1 MKIPVDRRP
10 AEDILTLADT
20 NLDTCAREP
29 IHIPEAIQPHGAMF
43 VLDAETFAVVGH
55 SANVAEF
62 IGSDAIS
69 DNRLGGLLVEL
80 EEPLRAWRDQGEGA
94 FRGKIAPA
102 SLSAVAH
109 RQGNRIIVE
118 MERHH
123 VDEPDNILSRLT
135 GFAQQLAVQVE
146 LADALSAITR
156 FVRDLTGF
164 DRTLVYRFDDEW
176 NGQVVAE
183 AGNGALPSYH
193 DLRFPASDI
202 PAQARRLYEMNRVR
216 LIPDATYQ
224 PVPLRRL
231 GADES
236 GGPLD
241 MTFAQLRSVSPVHLE
256 YMRNMGTL
264 ASMSVSIM
272 IDGKLW
278 GLVSCH
284 SRNPHWVP
292 TAIRDACD
300 FVVQSLAMRISAH
313 IASEDAGR
321 RIHLTQYHRALL
333 TSMSSAG
340 SWTEGLLREK
350 EAFLSLTAAT
360 GAAIVV
366 NEDCI
371 VLGRAPERE
380 SILALAKWL
389 SDQGADT
396 DFFASQSLSEDM
408 PGGGSLAPLGC
419 GLLACRV
426 SEFHNSWLLWFRPEV
441 VETVT
446 WGGNPH
452 KMVQETGRIHPRKS
466 FEAWKELVHN
476 QSLPWHPAEIA
487 AARDLRASIID
498 IVLKKAEEV
507 AELAEELKRSNKE
520 LEAFS
525 YSVSHDLRAPF
536 RHIVGFAQLLRERQS
551 GLDAKSLHYLE
562 MIGDSA
568 LAAGKLVDD
577 LLHFSQL
584 GRTSVS
590 KQKVDMDKLV
600 AEVRQGMAPELRDRN
615 IEWQVD
621 KLPIAFGD
629 QSLLRQVWHNLID
642 NAVKYTRPRNP
653 AIISISGRIE
663 GKNAIYRIVDN
674 GVGFDMNYH
683 SKLFGVF
690 QRLQRVEDFE
700 GTGIGLALVRRILE
714 RHQGSISAEGE
725 IDKGASFT
733 FTLPV

>member
-1 MKIPVDRRP
+1 M
-10 AEDILTLADT
+10 TLADT

-29 IHIPEAIQPHGAMF
+29 IHRPEAIQPHGCLV
-43 VLDAETFAVVGH
+43 VLDAGTLEVISA
-55 SANVAEF
+55 SANVDEVVGPNAL
-62 IGSDAIS
+62 SA
-69 DNRLGGLLVEL
+69 NRLGGQLLAL
-80 EEPLRAWRDQGEGA
+80 EEPLTLWRDQGEGA
-94 FRGKIAPA
+94 FRGKMDAP
-102 SLSAVAH
+102 SLAVIAH
-109 RQGNRIIVE
+109 RQGERLIVE
-118 MERHH
+118 LERNH
-123 VDEPDNILSRLT
+123 VDKPDDILSRLT
-135 GFAQQLAVQVE
+135 GFAQQLAAQVE
-146 LADALSAITR
+146 LADAFSAITR
-156 FVRDLTGF
+156 FVRELTGF
-164 DRTLVYRFDDEW
+164 DRTMVYRFDEDW

-202 PAQARRLYEMNRVR
+202 PAQARKLYEVNRVR

-224 PVPLRRL
+224 PVPLRKL
-231 GADES
+231 TTEDGEA
-236 GGPLD
+236 PLD

-264 ASMSVSIM
+264 ASMSISILV
-272 IDGKLW
+272 DGKLW

-284 SRNPHWVP
+284 SREPHWVP
-292 TAIRDACD
+292 GAIRDACD

-313 IASEDAGR
+313 MASEDAAR
-321 RIHLTQYHRALL
+321 RMHLAQYHRALL
-333 TSMSSAG
+333 TSMSSTG
-340 SWTEGLLREK
+340 SWTEGLARE
-350 EAFLSLTAAT
+350 EAALLALTAAA

-366 NEDCI
+366 NDECLI
-371 VLGRAPERE
+371 LGRAPDGEAIR
-380 SILALAKWL
+380 AVARWL
-389 SDQGADT
+389 SEQGSDL
-396 DFFASQSLSEDM
+396 DFFSSQSLAQDM
-408 PGGGSLAPLGC
+408 PGGDALAPLAC

-446 WGGNPH
+446 WGGDPH
-452 KMVQETGRIHPRKS
+452 KAVQETGRIHPRKS
-466 FEAWKELVHN
+466 FEAWKQLVHN
-476 QSLPWHPAEIA
+476 QSLPWQQAEIA

-507 AELAEELKRSNKE
+507 AELADELRRSNKE

-584 GRTSVS
+584 GRTSIS

-600 AEVRQGMAPELRDRN
+600 AEVRQGMAPELRGRS
-615 IEWQVD
+615 IEWQVG
-621 KLPIAFGD
+621 KLPIAHGD

-642 NAVKYTRPRNP
+642 NAVKYTRPRDP
-653 AIISISGRIE
+653 ARISISGRID
-663 GKNAIYRIVDN
+663 GKNAIYTISDN
-674 GVGFDMNYH
+674 GVGFDMTYH
-683 SKLFGVF
+683 AKLFGVF

-733 FTLPV
+733 FTLPIAG